1 MESKLNNVSRE
12 TYKIKEVIIMIEIIG
27 IVIFIF
33 QLLALAFCIFVLFGG
48 MD

>member
-1 MESKLNNVSRE
+1 MFHVKQ
-12 TYKIKEVIIMIEIIG
+12 IKEVMIMIEIIG

-33 QLLALAFCIFVLFGG
+33 QLLALAYCIFVIFGG